1 MKLRVYAFMAV
12 LLILVSMV
20 CTGCKSDCYS
30 CDGDGTCG
38 YCRGTNICKV
48 CQGSGYNAD
57 EEGPYRCFICNG
69 SGECGNCNGTDICDT
84 CHGSG
89 KY

>member
-1 MKLRVYAFMAV
+1 MKIKFIAFMAA
-12 LLILVSMV
+12 ILVLAAV
-20 CTGCKSDCYS
+20 ICTGCQSDCLA
-30 CDGDGTCG
+30 CDGSGHCG
-38 YCRGTNICKV
+38 YCHGRNICTV
-48 CQGSGYNAD
+48 CQGSGYNVD

-69 SGECGNCNGTDICDT
+69 SGECGHCGGTDICDT